1 MKALNLVV
9 AASLAVV
16 AGGVFADESVN
27 QSRGG
32 DVADVSGRADVTAA
46 VAADPVVTR
55 PASEV
60 APGPM
65 IEEGPIRSPI
75 HATIVD
81 VDKVPGRS

>member
-27 QSRGG
+27 LSHGG
-32 DVADVSGRADVTAA
+32 NVTDVPGRADVTAA
-46 VAADPVVTR
+46 AAADPVVTR

-60 APGPM
+60 TPGP
-65 IEEGPIRSPI
+65 IVEEGPIRSPI

-81 VDKVPGRS
+81 VDKVSGRS